1 MHRLIP
7 FREFAGECPHF
18 MSPRYFFMNSLCEFP
33 FSKGRAADDVV
44 RQHPRT
50 RFVDD
55 ADDLVYSS
63 VEGMEQSH
71 AGALSVW
78 PQYNGQSY
86 TTDATPTGS
95 I

>member
-1 MHRLIP
+1 
-7 FREFAGECPHF
+7 

-33 FSKGRAADDVV
+33 FSKGRADNVM

-50 RFVDD
+50 RFRED

-86 TTDATPTGS
+86 NRCNLYWNYLTVIKWQSNGK
-95 I
+95 IM